1 MSTQP
6 APTNS
11 RKENSPIDTPG
22 LIKAATVSA
31 PDPKALAD
39 VYAQYFDLKIVEE
52 HAITEAQAISWG
64 APGMAG
70 NQSILMASDSGTSI
84 YLRICENPNMPE
96 YTPLR
101 SYGWNAMEFTVSDV
115 EAVAERLENS
125 PFNIIGPP
133 ALMNFSNALYP
144 MQAVGPVGEV
154 FYLNEILDGMPEYDL
169 PRANAFVDHIFIAV
183 LATPDKDASIEF
195 YTKKIGWDAGATY
208 DVKYT
213 VINRAF
219 DLPID
224 TTHLIATTC
233 VGRTMNNEI
242 DQYPD
247 ETIERSYA
255 DGMLV
260 PGISA
265 MTYMVKSL
273 DGLDIEFLSA
283 PQIHAGALYNGRR
296 SACCVGA
303 AGELVELIEM

>member
-1 MSTQP
+1 MSTQS
-6 APTNS
+6 APPNAP
-11 RKENSPIDTPG
+11 KDTPG

-31 PDPKALAD
+31 PDPNALAD
-39 VYAQYFDLKIVEE
+39 IYAQYFDLSIKEQ
-52 HAITEAQAISWG
+52 HLITDAQAASWG
-64 APGMAG
+64 TPGMAG
-70 NQSILMASDSGTSI
+70 KRSVLMASDSGTPI
-84 YLRICENPNMPE
+84 YLRICENPNMPD

-101 SYGWNAMEFTVSDV
+101 SYGWNAMEFTVADV

-195 YTKKIGWDAGATY
+195 YTKKLGWDAGATY

-219 DLPID
+219 DLPIE

-242 DQYPD
+242 DLYPD
-247 ETIERSYA
+247 ETVKRPCTE
-255 DGMLV
+255 GMLV

-265 MTYMVKSL
+265 MSYMVNSL
-273 DGLDIEFLSA
+273 DDLDVAFLSA
-283 PQIHAGALYNGRR
+283 PIIHAGALYDGRR
-296 SACCVGA
+296 SACCIGA